1 MERTVVVDY
10 KNKIVHIIILD
21 KFIPPFI
28 DFINEHF
35 DANEH
40 FFVILGKER
49 YKFGLTEE
57 HDVVWIDTPIKLLKL
72 SIGLNSSKKIIIHGL
87 WSQIFNIILF
97 VQPWLL
103 KKSYW
108 VMWGGDF
115 YFPEKHGWLQKWVIK
130 NMGFLITANEG
141 DYILSKELYNSKGK
155 RVHSIM
161 YPSNLYK
168 NSNIL
173 INKKR
178 NSTDSIN
185 IQLGNSADPENNHL
199 EIIEKLKLYK
209 SENIKI
215 YVPLSYGDK
224 LYANKVITEGK
235 RIFGKNFIPM
245 LEFLPLD
252 EYQVFLNNIDIA
264 IFAHNRQQAMGNI
277 VTLLGLGKKVYL
289 KTNVTTWSLFFNQ
302 GIKVFD
308 INTFDLSKDMKQL
321 SENRKQ
327 IVQYYSKEVLISEI
341 SNIIKGKE

>member
-1 MERTVVVDY
+1 MRVMY

-35 DANEH
+35 DTNEH
-40 FFVILGKER
+40 LFVILGKER
-49 YKFGLTEE
+49 YKFGLTKE
-57 HDVVWIDTPIKLLKL
+57 HDVVWIDSIFKLFNLAV
-72 SIGLNSSKKIIIHGL
+72 GLNSSRKIIIHGL
-87 WSQIFNIILF
+87 WSQIFNMILF

-115 YFPEKHGWLQKWVIK
+115 YFPERHGWLQKWVIK
-130 NMGFLITANEG
+130 NIGFLITANEG

-168 NSNIL
+168 DSNIL

-178 NSTDSIN
+178 NSMDSIN

-264 IFAHNRQQAMGNI
+264 IFAHSRQQAMGNI
-277 VTLLGLGKKVYL
+277 ITLLSLGKKIYL
-289 KTNVTTWSLFFNQ
+289 RNNITTWKLLREQ
-302 GIKVFD
+302 GIQVFD
-308 INTFDLSKDMKQL
+308 INKFNLTIN
-321 SENRKQ
+321 SEILFKNKEQ
-327 IVQYYSKEVLISEI
+327 VAKYYSKKVLIAQI
-341 SNIIKGKE
+341 TNIIEGSL